1 MAWDFS
7 SFPPYLKLSA
17 ATVIGEVQVWNDA
30 DDLYVKY
37 VSNGD
42 CFLETH
48 LHVADS
54 LSGIPQTKNGN
65 PIPGQFEHSDPHG
78 CVTEYTYQLDLDW
91 STGTGL
97 FIAAHAALGQQEAI
111 AIVSGD
117 GSTMVTQR
125 RSGNVVGPFTPLN
138 QAAVLAWEPGPAY
151 PNDGPDDSG
160 WEANS
165 LWDQN
170 LSINMI
176 PTGADWIWESYQVL
190 DPIYGTVLTFQR
202 SFDIGEPI
210 AGNLK
215 IACDNGYEV
224 FLNGAP
230 LGDDNVYGV
239 WRPSDLKQAFV
250 DVNGWNA
257 VGSYD
262 LGGDLLAGANVLT
275 IDVANEYF
283 DTDDSGNGAPG
294 TVSSNPGACIFA
306 MDVDHYADGE
316 TAWAAGTD
324 FPGKNWATY
333 FEYTVQDP
341 TIVIAGW
348 DAARG
353 GSYRLNNNA
362 AATSDLEGIYS
373 DVEFPELNTLTDANL
388 ANVDVVVLSS
398 VYANS
403 GAITPLTGDEQDALL
418 GFVEGGGCALLFP
431 DNNTFAGNADLV
443 NESLIDPFGLDITG
457 TLGGTY
463 TATVT
468 GAASPVTVGVA
479 TYEGFYGGWFN
490 TLNGA
495 TVLAELPNNE
505 DGLVEFAPDHF
516 GGGSGRVVVF
526 SDANVFFAAGNK
538 YALASNQQLFL
549 NSVDAC
555 FN

>member
-1 MAWDFS
+1 
-7 SFPPYLKLSA
+7 
-17 ATVIGEVQVWNDA
+17 
-30 DDLYVKY
+30 
-37 VSNGD
+37 
-42 CFLETH
+42 
-48 LHVADS
+48 
-54 LSGIPQTKNGN
+54 
-65 PIPGQFEHSDPHG
+65 
-78 CVTEYTYQLDLDW
+78 
-91 STGTGL
+91 
-97 FIAAHAALGQQEAI
+97 
-111 AIVSGD
+111 
-117 GSTMVTQR
+117 
-125 RSGNVVGPFTPLN
+125 
-138 QAAVLAWEPGPAY
+138 
-151 PNDGPDDSG
+151 
-160 WEANS
+160 
-165 LWDQN
+165 
-170 LSINMI
+170 
-176 PTGADWIWESYQVL
+176 
-190 DPIYGTVLTFQR
+190 VLTFQR